1 MSGVNSGRGCWCR
14 RALPWT
20 PPGSAKNR
28 FSHRTYH
35 LIKAAEDRPA
45 TSLMFSRARPYGGQ
59 LRVSRDLQPQGNSGA
74 SEGFRFLP
82 GIKRHFSPLKQKV

>member
-1 MSGVNSGRGCWCR
+1 MSGVNSGCGRWCR

-45 TSLMFSRARPYGGQ
+45 TSLMFSRARPYGG
-59 LRVSRDLQPQGNSGA
+59 PA
-74 SEGFRFLP
+74 EGVKGPSAP
-82 GIKRHFSPLKQKV
+82 GQQQSI